1 MVVDRPSDYWR
12 RPAAAQAYEAER
24 FHNVKG
30 YLYRRLEER
39 IIRRALRGLPPGN
52 RVLDVAC
59 GTGRVTALLRHQGF
73 RPTGCDISRAMMDM
87 ARRQL
92 AAVGYE
98 VPLVENNVESLPFQ
112 DNSFDAV
119 TCVGLLMHLDADV
132 RVRALRELARVTR
145 DRLVVQYVCSGA
157 FLRVKSFLTGR
168 PLGGVRYPVSEAEI
182 QAECERS
189 GLTERAR
196 FWILRGVSSS
206 VIVLLSR

>member
-12 RPAAAQAYEAER
+12 VPAAAQQYEAER

-39 IIRRALRGLPPGN
+39 IIRRALRGLSPGS

-59 GTGRVTALLRHQGF
+59 GTGRVAALLRCQGF
-73 RPTGCDISRAMMDM
+73 RPTGCDISRAMMSV

-98 VPLVENNVESLPFQ
+98 VPLVENNVEYLPFQ
-112 DNSFDAV
+112 DKSFNAV
-119 TCVGLLMHLDADV
+119 TCVGLLMHLEADV
-132 RVRALRELARVTR
+132 RVRALHELARVTG

-157 FLRVKSFLTGR
+157 LLRARSFLTGR

-182 QAECERS
+182 RADCERS

-196 FWILRGVSSS
+196 FWVLRGFSSS
-206 VIVLLSR
+206 VIVLLTR